1 MKKTAFYISLI
12 IALLLFINVVQIIAT
27 DLERLTEYGY
37 GYLIG
42 KVILFIIFA
51 AIALLTRSKSVNE

>member
-1 MKKTAFYISLI
+1 MKKTTFYISLI
-12 IALLLFINVVQIIAT
+12 IALLLFINIAQIVST

-42 KVILFIIFA
+42 KVILFVIFA
-51 AIALLTRSKSVNE
+51 SIAFFTKSKTVKE

>member
-12 IALLLFINVVQIIAT
+12 IALLLFINIAQIVAT

-42 KVILFIIFA
+42 KVILFVIFA
-51 AIALLTRSKSVNE
+51 SIAFFTKSKAVKE